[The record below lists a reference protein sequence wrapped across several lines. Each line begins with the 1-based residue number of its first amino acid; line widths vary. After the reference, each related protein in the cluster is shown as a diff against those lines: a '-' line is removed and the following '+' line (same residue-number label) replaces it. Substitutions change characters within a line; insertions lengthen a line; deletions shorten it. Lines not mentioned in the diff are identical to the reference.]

1 MVRKYLPF
9 DALTAATFRSLP
21 QVCFCGKLAF
31 LHSLR
36 CHVLAISDVVQ
47 SSHLMLACLENGNT
61 NQRLQLGFSTDTRPA
76 RDSGEPGIFCFVVF
90 SQRCW
95 QPCLPGANH
104 IRKDY
109 FASLSLMAMKLL
121 QSQLGLEE
129 TSLDQPHSNEP
140 KRSGGLREICRKS
153 RWKTSSLLGVIYFQG
168 ELGASSSRL
177 GATGACAGE
186 VNSDVRRLVLGAI
199 GLESRRALPGL

>member
-1 MVRKYLPF
+1 MPF
-9 DALTAATFRSLP
+9 QTL
-21 QVCFCGKLAF
+21 
-31 LHSLR
+31 
-36 CHVLAISDVVQ
+36 
-47 SSHLMLACLENGNT
+47 SSHLMLACLENGK
-61 NQRLQLGFSTDTRPA
+61 NQRLLGFSTDTRPA

-153 RWKTSSLLGVIYFQG
+153 RWKPLRCLVSFTSKGSWAQVPADWGP
-168 ELGASSSRL
+168 
-177 GATGACAGE
+177 
-186 VNSDVRRLVLGAI
+186 
-199 GLESRRALPGL
+199 RAPAPGK